1 MEGRRNHI
9 RRHRSSRNLAK
20 QADAVLVSKEIAR
33 SFVTQVFFFCVHFSI
48 CFVEF
53 PVAYTMNA
61 CSKSSP
67 LVGDIEMVGKKKL
80 ANTAAATFG
89 VALASVYVTAEIQA
103 EIMDLTY
110 NGGAPMFSN
119 PFVASSGG
127 LALYIGIDQVPN
139 ITAYPG
145 LSTVDFAQWNDTYGG
160 TGRTMPFFG
169 NTVVGPL
176 SMDVVES
183 GQVIDPATFVGATLA
198 GDPALIGQTVFDGT
212 GSAFVAIRPRSA
224 PDNLYWFKLEYT
236 VEGPIVYSTGQYGS
250 EGEALTV
257 NDTGDCPNTLGDI
270 NGDGVVTLLDVGP
283 FVDLI
288 TGDADFNCAGDFTD
302 DGEVTL
308 LDVAPFVDSI
318 GG

>member
-1 MEGRRNHI
+1 
-9 RRHRSSRNLAK
+9 
-20 QADAVLVSKEIAR
+20 
-33 SFVTQVFFFCVHFSI
+33 
-48 CFVEF
+48 
-53 PVAYTMNA
+53 
-61 CSKSSP
+61 
-67 LVGDIEMVGKKKL
+67 MVGKKKL